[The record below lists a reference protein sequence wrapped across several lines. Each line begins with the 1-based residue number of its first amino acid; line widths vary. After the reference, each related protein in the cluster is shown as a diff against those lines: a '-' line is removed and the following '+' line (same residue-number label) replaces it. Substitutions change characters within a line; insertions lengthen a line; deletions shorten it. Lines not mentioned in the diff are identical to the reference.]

1 MNKKE
6 REEKEQRLTFL
17 VKCMEELDGDM
28 KRLGKLMEV
37 IVQIAKNC
45 KSNAAKEFLIKV
57 VNLGVCD
64 IGKSASEEIWAEMVE
79 IMEEMKDIAIELE
92 LPPDTYSWVDVFKEA
107 DKIDWNQHFGF
118 SAKEDG

>member
-6 REEKEQRLTFL
+6 REEKEPRLTFL
-17 VKCMEELDGDM
+17 VKCIEELDGDM

-37 IVQIAKNC
+37 LVQIAKNC
-45 KSNAAKEFLIKV
+45 KSNAAKEFLIKA

-118 SAKEDG
+118 SSKEDG

>member
-6 REEKEQRLTFL
+6 REEKEQRLASL
-17 VKCMEELDGDM
+17 VKYMEELYGDV
-28 KRLGKLMEV
+28 KHLGKLMEV
-37 IVQIAKNC
+37 LVQIAKNC

-57 VNLGVCD
+57 FNLGVCD
-64 IGKSASEEIWAEMVE
+64 FGKSANEEIWAEMVE
-79 IMEEMKDIAIELE
+79 IMEEAKGIAIELE

-118 SAKEDG
+118 SSKEDG